1 MSKKPFQTIIKIHFD
16 TVFEKFLQMRL
27 FGDFE
32 TLWFWLMVKLFFDR
46 DVLKVWLLSRHEILK
61 AFSVLSK
68 RYDLCIKRKND
79 VHTSSH
85 LWSNDFDEKSFL
97 YFIQPTLLELG
108 NEVWK
113 FAIAIFCECV

>member
-16 TVFEKFLQMRL
+16 TVFEKFLQIRG

-61 AFSVLSK
+61 GFSVLSK
-68 RYDLCIKRKND
+68 RYDLCILNEKMMYIPLHIYDQTILMRK
-79 VHTSSH
+79 VFST
-85 LWSNDFDEKSFL
+85 LSNQL
-97 YFIQPTLLELG
+97 
-108 NEVWK
+108 
-113 FAIAIFCECV
+113 C

>member
-1 MSKKPFQTIIKIHFD
+1 
-16 TVFEKFLQMRL
+16 MRL
-27 FGDFE
+27 FGDFKN
-32 TLWFWLMVKLFFDR
+32 TVILIDGKVIFWPRLLKSLIVIAALNLKSIFSL
-46 DVLKVWLLSRHEILK
+46 VLKIW
-61 AFSVLSK
+61 FM
-68 RYDLCIKRKND
+68 YFKRKND

-113 FAIAIFCECV
+113 FAIAIFCECVYADYARFEVKQTHKI

>member
-1 MSKKPFQTIIKIHFD
+1 MYF
-16 TVFEKFLQMRL
+16 
-27 FGDFE
+27 
-32 TLWFWLMVKLFFDR
+32 
-46 DVLKVWLLSRHEILK
+46 
-61 AFSVLSK
+61 
-68 RYDLCIKRKND
+68 KRKND

-113 FAIAIFCECV
+113 FAIAIFLWVCVNLLIMLDLK